1 MGQDAA
7 QIDALFKAQYGPKR
21 GNIARIQV
29 ANAMAGSKNPL
40 AQAQAEELRHPYYS
54 ILTTKQIS
62 DSLANTIKID
72 PSIRDIHAD
81 FTSGLPDGILDNL
94 KGYAWFLAS
103 QEKTGTDKGKDADEK
118 RRTSALKHLKRL
130 VDESMSKNH
139 VTTDSGLFGS
149 GWLAS
154 TNSDGESGKTYPYV
168 NLGLPG
174 SQGNIREFSTWVSS
188 GAKGFDEIT
197 QLLHQDQRDLDV
209 DRTEVVRY
217 KNGNNG
223 LIAVDEEGKRQTLLD
238 IDGNRIE
245 ISDVDINTNGA
256 NALQKKYERVSIVPI
271 DRVQEKD
278 MNTESGRTV
287 FNRLHE
293 GDMNPAMNSV
303 STNIAKLTGMTAST
317 GKVVAVG
324 QAVLESSLNPNAI
337 NSRTGATGTFQMLL
351 STVRMSAKELNV
363 EGLTDAELSKKIRT
377 EPKFAAK
384 AKNVYDRET
393 MKRIDIVFNSLTPL
407 ERAKVKKID
416 ILQMKWL
423 GYVAGWN
430 SGYISKET
438 LIKLSQGKVA
448 LDMKLT
454 RKVKGKDGK
463 ITEVKKSPQ
472 EAIEQFRYI
481 ILGTAVTMGR
491 ISVED
496 SSSIQ
501 LMLSKI
507 ADEFGDNVRQAL
519 LGDIK
524 KMSILGRDINT
535 MSGTDF
541 AKNNM
546 DLLGAYRGK

>member
-1 MGQDAA
+1 
-7 QIDALFKAQYGPKR
+7 
-21 GNIARIQV
+21 
-29 ANAMAGSKNPL
+29 
-40 AQAQAEELRHPYYS
+40 
-54 ILTTKQIS
+54 
-62 DSLANTIKID
+62 
-72 PSIRDIHAD
+72 
-81 FTSGLPDGILDNL
+81 
-94 KGYAWFLAS
+94 
-103 QEKTGTDKGKDADEK
+103 
-118 RRTSALKHLKRL
+118 
-130 VDESMSKNH
+130 
-139 VTTDSGLFGS
+139 
-149 GWLAS
+149 
-154 TNSDGESGKTYPYV
+154 
-168 NLGLPG
+168 
-174 SQGNIREFSTWVSS
+174 
-188 GAKGFDEIT
+188 
-197 QLLHQDQRDLDV
+197 
-209 DRTEVVRY
+209 
-217 KNGNNG
+217 
-223 LIAVDEEGKRQTLLD
+223 
-238 IDGNRIE
+238 
-245 ISDVDINTNGA
+245 
-256 NALQKKYERVSIVPI
+256 
-271 DRVQEKD
+271 
-278 MNTESGRTV
+278 
-287 FNRLHE
+287 
-293 GDMNPAMNSV
+293 
-303 STNIAKLTGMTAST
+303 
-317 GKVVAVG
+317 
-324 QAVLESSLNPNAI
+324 
-337 NSRTGATGTFQMLL
+337 
-351 STVRMSAKELNV
+351 
-363 EGLTDAELSKKIRT
+363 
-377 EPKFAAK
+377 
-384 AKNVYDRET
+384 

-541 AKNNM
+541 ARITWT
-546 DLLGAYRGK
+546 Y